1 MKRRDSRDA
10 LHIAWQ
16 KLKFPEKITFYSFLV
31 AKFMFGI
38 TVVTLFSIPGDI
50 VWVSFS
56 IYAFLVV
63 FTVVLAIRNWLAYHM
78 EEDPQFIKRS
88 LVTRREDNKMML
100 RINKI
105 SENADGSKE
114 IDFDCDEEF
123 VAWFKQK
130 NKLKEWSQKKFEK
143 FVFESLEKGLK
154 NMEQDSGTG

>member
-1 MKRRDSRDA
+1 
-10 LHIAWQ
+10 
-16 KLKFPEKITFYSFLV
+16 
-31 AKFMFGI
+31 
-38 TVVTLFSIPGDI
+38 
-50 VWVSFS
+50 
-56 IYAFLVV
+56 
-63 FTVVLAIRNWLAYHM
+63 
-78 EEDPQFIKRS
+78 
-88 LVTRREDNKMML
+88 MML

-143 FVFESLEKGLK
+143 FVFESLENGLK